1 MKVRRRGARA
11 RYKDERCSKA
21 GAGFNSQMKICAV
34 PSGITDRNSASN
46 CELQVRTYWSAGCVR
61 ALFPGTGV
69 VSIDRHAYQ
78 SRVPRYA
85 SSGSDTHEGMKMRP
99 YKRASLIAKSILKMI
114 EAGNGGS
121 VEISMTTILLPAT
134 IFDDLLRD
142 SPAPPATDGAERV
155 RINGIYFERVS
166 SRRRRKRK
174 LLGTSV

>member
-1 MKVRRRGARA
+1 
-11 RYKDERCSKA
+11 
-21 GAGFNSQMKICAV
+21 
-34 PSGITDRNSASN
+34 
-46 CELQVRTYWSAGCVR
+46 
-61 ALFPGTGV
+61 
-69 VSIDRHAYQ
+69 
-78 SRVPRYA
+78 
-85 SSGSDTHEGMKMRP
+85 MKMRP